1 MAARDH
7 QTSLELLQ
15 AAVIWK
21 ELRAVYW
28 QDSHTDYAKQCAA
41 KAQGHRNRLTDELR
55 EREAA

>member
-15 AAVIWK
+15 ADVMWK

-28 QDSHTDYAKQCAA
+28 QDSHPDYAKQCAA
-41 KAQGHRNRLTDELR
+41 KDQGHCNRLTVELR
-55 EREAA
+55 DREAA